1 MQTRDTLLRSLVLT
15 AAIAAAV
22 PMVALLVGS
31 QGVQAQVSGQ
41 SRIQIGYSIAPVP
54 LDIEGKNPA
63 LVGLGS
69 YIVNALSGCNE
80 CHVGSR
86 NDNPGLYLAG
96 GAFFGAVGPTP
107 NLTPDD
113 SGLPNG
119 LTLQQFSDI
128 MRNGVDPDGNLISPI
143 MPWEVYRN
151 MTDRDLKAIYE
162 FLLSIPTQPGPR

>member
-1 MQTRDTLLRSLVLT
+1 MAGDALKSGFTRTPTRDAEGT
-15 AAIAAAV
+15 ASFNR
-22 PMVALLVGS
+22 LKRLGLN
-31 QGVQAQVSGQ
+31 SGL
-41 SRIQIGYSIAPVP
+41 SSVTPVTFLP
-54 LDIEGKNPA
+54 GR
-63 LVGLGS
+63 
-69 YIVNALSGCNE
+69 VNALSGCNE
-80 CHVGSR
+80 CHAGSR
-86 NDNPGLYLAG
+86 KDNQGLYLAG

-128 MRNGVDPDGNLISPI
+128 MRNGVDPDGNPISLI